1 MQGTEKGSSCGRSCR
16 SVRLGLD
23 TKPGSIRGQLCSR
36 PHLRV
41 RLKRK
46 LRSRHIGVGE
56 PRVSVLP
63 HTHGTEDQS
72 TLPSV
77 PGCLPVPAVV
87 GTHPACPGEDS
98 GPPPG
103 PHPASAL
110 QPSPSRPP
118 RRGFGLRPCPF
129 PSNVCLCGSGVGAR
143 PGRVVLAA
151 TLASSLGLGPAL
163 VGVSGGPLR
172 RFGGG
177 KFQEAAHGYSGPLHR
192 GDGRDGLPRQRGARR
207 RPGAGPRWS
216 RSLRYTSLLGRLG
229 GRGRL

>member
-1 MQGTEKGSSCGRSCR
+1 MTASHGASLMQGTEKGSCCGRSCR

-23 TKPGSIRGQLCSR
+23 TKPGSVRGQLCSR

-46 LRSRHIGVGE
+46 LRSGHIGVGE

-63 HTHGTEDQS
+63 HTHGTEDRS

-129 PSNVCLCGSGVGAR
+129 PSNVCLCGSGVCAR
-143 PGRVVLAA
+143 PGRVALAA
-151 TLASSLGLGPAL
+151 TLASSLARDRLWPA
-163 VGVSGGPLR
+163 
-172 RFGGG
+172 
-177 KFQEAAHGYSGPLHR
+177 
-192 GDGRDGLPRQRGARR
+192 
-207 RPGAGPRWS
+207 
-216 RSLRYTSLLGRLG
+216 
-229 GRGRL
+229 